1 MVVEK
6 EISFYTR
13 IVKNRL
19 LNGKN
24 VGKMIN
30 NVNPPKGSEWEAR
43 YLQLNQYE
51 EEIKGMTDIV
61 GEYQKKI
68 NEQKRDIEQRTQKI
82 GMLEEQE
89 KVVRVKIEEKKIE
102 LYNIE
107 TKISSI
113 ERLERINTEL
123 VEKNR
128 DLENQVKKLN
138 NALKEEKGKGILKRL
153 FKR

>member
-1 MVVEK
+1 
-6 EISFYTR
+6 
-13 IVKNRL
+13 
-19 LNGKN
+19 
-24 VGKMIN
+24 
-30 NVNPPKGSEWEAR
+30 
-43 YLQLNQYE
+43 LNQYE